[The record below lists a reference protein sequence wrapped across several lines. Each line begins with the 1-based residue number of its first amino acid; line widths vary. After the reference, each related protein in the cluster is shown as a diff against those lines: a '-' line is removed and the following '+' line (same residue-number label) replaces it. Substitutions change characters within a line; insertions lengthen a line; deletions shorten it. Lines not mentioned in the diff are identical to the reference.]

1 MRKRSQTAIKA
12 GIAVSAIVMGSK
24 AKLSSE
30 KPQACANPNRKHDR
44 TAPHPQS
51 TRGTVSFR

>member
-30 KPQACANPNRKHDR
+30 KPQAWANPNRKHDR
-44 TAPHPQS
+44 TAPHPQ
-51 TRGTVSFR
+51 